1 MVIDLLAGP
10 FVEFAFMRR
19 ALVAVVALA
28 LGAAPLGALLT
39 LRRLSLVGDALRHA
53 VLPGVAL
60 GFMFFGLSLTAL
72 SIGGVLAGMLV
83 VLAAALVSRHT
94 RLAEDASL
102 AALYLVA
109 LALGVMLISLQGSQ
123 IDLLH
128 ILFGNVLGV
137 DRDALLLVAGV
148 ASATL
153 LLLALMYRGLLI
165 ESFDS
170 AFLAAGQG
178 GRAWFQQ
185 LFLMLVV
192 VNGLGFEGWQQRL
205 VQAAGYQ
212 GEVLVASMGV
222 QPRGHVH
229 DHEDH
234 QGHDHGHLDP
244 HAWQD
249 PRNVMRYVAN
259 IATALARA
267 DPAGAAVYRAKAASY
282 QVLLRELDAWAGAR
296 FAGIPVDQRRAVT
309 VHAAFGYLAA
319 RYGLR
324 LTALQAL
331 QALSTNSEAGARAM
345 GELVRRLRADGTLA
359 VFAENLHNARLLR
372 QLAGEAGLAVGGKL
386 YSDAL
391 SGPRGPA
398 PTYLALMRYNVD
410 QLARGMQGKR
420 R

>member
-10 FVEFAFMRR
+10 FMEFAFMRR

-39 LRRLSLVGDALRHA
+39 LRRLSLVGDALSHA

-109 LALGVMLISLQGSQ
+109 LALGVMLISLHGSQ

-137 DRDALLLVAGV
+137 DRDGLLLVAGV

-165 ESFDS
+165 ESFDP

-192 VNGLGFEGWQQRL
+192 VN
-205 VQAAGYQ
+205 
-212 GEVLVASMGV
+212 LVAAFQTLGTLMAVGLMMLPAISA
-222 QPRGHVH
+222 RLWH
-229 DHEDH
+229 D
-234 QGHDHGHLDP
+234 
-244 HAWQD
+244 
-249 PRNVMRYVAN
+249 
-259 IATALARA
+259 T
-267 DPAGAAVYRAKAASY
+267 
-282 QVLLRELDAWAGAR
+282 
-296 FAGIPVDQRRAVT
+296 
-309 VHAAFGYLAA
+309 LAA
-319 RYGLR
+319 QL
-324 LTALQAL
+324 LH
-331 QALSTNSEAGARAM
+331 SAGCAM
-345 GELVRRLRADGTLA
+345 L
-359 VFAENLHNARLLR
+359 
-372 QLAGEAGLAVGGKL
+372 AGLAGL
-386 YSDAL
+386 LLSYYAAL
-391 SGPRGPA
+391 PSGPSIIVCAGLLYGGSLLLSPRGV
-398 PTYLALMRYNVD
+398 LATLRR
-410 QLARGMQGKR
+410 ART
-420 R
+420 

>member
-10 FVEFAFMRR
+10 FMEFAFMRR

-28 LGAAPLGALLT
+28 LGAAPLGVLLT
-39 LRRLSLVGDALRHA
+39 LRRLSLVGDALSHA

-137 DRDALLLVAGV
+137 DRDGLLLVAGV

-165 ESFDS
+165 ESFDP

-178 GRAWFQQ
+178 GRAWLQQ

-192 VNGLGFEGWQQRL
+192 VN
-205 VQAAGYQ
+205 
-212 GEVLVASMGV
+212 LVAAFQTLGTLMAVGLMMLPAISA
-222 QPRGHVH
+222 RLWH
-229 DHEDH
+229 D
-234 QGHDHGHLDP
+234 
-244 HAWQD
+244 
-249 PRNVMRYVAN
+249 
-259 IATALARA
+259 T
-267 DPAGAAVYRAKAASY
+267 
-282 QVLLRELDAWAGAR
+282 
-296 FAGIPVDQRRAVT
+296 
-309 VHAAFGYLAA
+309 LAA
-319 RYGLR
+319 QL
-324 LTALQAL
+324 LH
-331 QALSTNSEAGARAM
+331 SAGCAM
-345 GELVRRLRADGTLA
+345 L
-359 VFAENLHNARLLR
+359 
-372 QLAGEAGLAVGGKL
+372 AGLAGL
-386 YSDAL
+386 LLSYYAAL
-391 SGPRGPA
+391 PSGPSIIVCAGLLYGGSLLLSPCGL
-398 PTYLALMRYNVD
+398 LATLRR
-410 QLARGMQGKR
+410 ART
-420 R
+420 

>member
-137 DRDALLLVAGV
+137 DRDAQLLV
-148 ASATL
+148 
-153 LLLALMYRGLLI
+153 ALMYRGLLI

-192 VNGLGFEGWQQRL
+192 VN
-205 VQAAGYQ
+205 
-212 GEVLVASMGV
+212 LVAAFQTLGTLMAVGLMML
-222 QPRGHVH
+222 P
-229 DHEDH
+229 
-234 QGHDHGHLDP
+234 
-244 HAWQD
+244 A
-249 PRNVMRYVAN
+249 
-259 IATALARA
+259 IAARLWHHSL
-267 DPAGAAVYRAKAASY
+267 PA
-282 QVLLRELDAWAGAR
+282 QL
-296 FAGIPVDQRRAVT
+296 
-309 VHAAFGYLAA
+309 VHAACQAMLAGVGGLLLSYYAALPSGPAIIVCAGLLYGGSLLLSPHGALAA
-319 RYGLR
+319 LR
-324 LTALQAL
+324 R
-331 QALSTNSEAGARAM
+331 AR
-345 GELVRRLRADGTLA
+345 
-359 VFAENLHNARLLR
+359 N
-372 QLAGEAGLAVGGKL
+372 
-386 YSDAL
+386 
-391 SGPRGPA
+391 
-398 PTYLALMRYNVD
+398 
-410 QLARGMQGKR
+410 
-420 R
+420 

>member
-10 FVEFAFMRR
+10 FMEFAFMRR

-39 LRRLSLVGDALRHA
+39 LRRLSLVGDALSHA

-109 LALGVMLISLQGSQ
+109 LALGVMLISLHGSQ

-137 DRDALLLVAGV
+137 DRDGLLLVAGV

-165 ESFDS
+165 ESFDP

-192 VNGLGFEGWQQRL
+192 VN
-205 VQAAGYQ
+205 
-212 GEVLVASMGV
+212 LVAAV
-222 QPRGHVH
+222 QTLGTLMAVGLMMLPAISARLWH
-229 DHEDH
+229 D
-234 QGHDHGHLDP
+234 
-244 HAWQD
+244 
-249 PRNVMRYVAN
+249 
-259 IATALARA
+259 T
-267 DPAGAAVYRAKAASY
+267 
-282 QVLLRELDAWAGAR
+282 
-296 FAGIPVDQRRAVT
+296 
-309 VHAAFGYLAA
+309 LAA
-319 RYGLR
+319 QL
-324 LTALQAL
+324 LH
-331 QALSTNSEAGARAM
+331 SAGCAM
-345 GELVRRLRADGTLA
+345 L
-359 VFAENLHNARLLR
+359 
-372 QLAGEAGLAVGGKL
+372 AGLAGL
-386 YSDAL
+386 LLSYYAAL
-391 SGPRGPA
+391 PSGPSIIVCAGLLYGGSLLLSPRGV
-398 PTYLALMRYNVD
+398 LATLRR
-410 QLARGMQGKR
+410 ART
-420 R
+420 